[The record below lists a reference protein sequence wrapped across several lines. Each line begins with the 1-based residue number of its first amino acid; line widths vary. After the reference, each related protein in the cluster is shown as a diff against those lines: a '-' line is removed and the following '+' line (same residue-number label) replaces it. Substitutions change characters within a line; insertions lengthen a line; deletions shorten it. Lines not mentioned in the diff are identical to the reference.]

1 MMHSVKILS
10 ALALLTAFI
19 ITVSLVSYGILD
31 RTSTDLQKSIS
42 GVEADTTAE
51 NWENAEQGVKQI
63 KSKWAGVSKTWSILI
78 DHQEID
84 NIEFTLSKMEKLI
97 SVRDKNSALAES
109 SALMNY
115 VRHIPRKE
123 NLNFQNIF

>member
-1 MMHSVKILS
+1 MHSVKILS
-10 ALALLTAFI
+10 ALALLIAFI
-19 ITVSLVSYGILD
+19 MTVSLASYGILE

-42 GVEADTTAE
+42 EVEANTTAE
-51 NWENAEQGVKQI
+51 NWEDAEQGVKQV
-63 KSKWAGVSKTWSILI
+63 KSQWAGVSKTWSVLI

-84 NIEFTLSKMEKLI
+84 NIEFTLFRMEKLI
-97 SVRDKNSALAES
+97 SVRDKPSALAES

-123 NLNFQNIF
+123 SLNLENLF